1 MGLLDKL
8 RAPEPPE
15 IKDDREDERFV
26 VRVDGRRAGYTAYRR
41 QDGVLS
47 LRHTEIDPEFEGRGL
62 GGQLVAAILDSAEAA
77 GEDVLPFCPF
87 VREYIERH
95 PDRLALVPAGRRTEF
110 KLPA

>member
-26 VRVDGRRAGYTAYRR
+26 IRVEGRRAGYVSYRR
-41 QDGVLS
+41 RDGTLT

-62 GGQLVAAILDSAEAA
+62 GGQLVSAVLDSAEEA
-77 GEDVLPFCPF
+77 GESVLPICPF

-95 PDRLALVPAGRRTEF
+95 PDRLALVPADRRAEF
-110 KLPA
+110 DLPT